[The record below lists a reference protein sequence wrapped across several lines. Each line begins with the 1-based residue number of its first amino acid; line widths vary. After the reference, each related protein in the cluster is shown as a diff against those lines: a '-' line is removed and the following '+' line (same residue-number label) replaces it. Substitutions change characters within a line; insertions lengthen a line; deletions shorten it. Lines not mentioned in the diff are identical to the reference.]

1 MEIPLKILL
10 HGKVEES
17 LTQMIKELLAYQSGH
32 QIYMRINYSAEEYYS
47 HAMMI
52 MPKYTWRVSCQC
64 VPNRV
69 DFLQLS
75 ESEWSYQ
82 SPTATVY
89 QFLFKYTCGPF
100 YPVFTNL
107 CTLDLHFLS
116 CLSVSHFFFSL
127 SLLPLS
133 LPLVPLLHFSPSMY
147 LSLPSSL
154 SPSPSPSY
162 LSLRLFSPSLPS
174 PSPLSPCVL
183 YFFYPCRCRINQRR
197 QTVQL
202 TWPLLY
208 VC

>member
-116 CLSVSHFFFSL
+116 CLSVSHFFLSL
-127 SLLPLS
+127 SLSFLPLS

-197 QTVQL
+197 
-202 TWPLLY
+202 
-208 VC
+208 